1 MIGRHRKGLVAA
13 VAIVAAGL
21 GVAMLPLPAGL
32 DGAASL
38 RVFAVLTAAAVVAV
52 GLLPGIARQSTWS
65 RGLSIGI
72 AVGSLTMGAALF
84 VASGAV
90 QRACTAHYNS
100 RTVIVGTERTSLG
113 AAYSTANPELS
124 NDDLLFDAAGV
135 PERVWTES
143 SIARCRLVI
152 ASSYFLWV
160 PCLVM
165 CLAAAVQAMPSGPLQ
180 AVRHAIPGSAAGDM
194 RGPARYDA
202 FISYRHAEPDAA
214 FARDLLSALE
224 RDGYRVAIDER
235 DFAANAS
242 FLQEMERCI
251 RESRF
256 TLAVLSPRYLVSGA
270 AEEEAVLTRVLDF
283 RDRQRRL
290 IPIVIEPLTL
300 PAWLFGIVGIDCTK
314 PNPLVDPFDKL
325 RATLGEPG
333 KPDTVSPRP

>member
-21 GVAMLPLPAGL
+21 GVAILPVPAGL
-32 DGAASL
+32 DAAASL
-38 RVFAVLTAAAVVAV
+38 RVFAGLTAAAVVAV
-52 GLLPGIARQSTWS
+52 GSLPGIARQSTWS
-65 RGLSIGI
+65 RRLSIGI
-72 AVGSLTMGAALF
+72 ALGSLTMGAALF
-84 VASGAV
+84 VASSAV
-90 QRACTAHYNS
+90 QRTCTARYNS
-100 RTVIVGTERTSLG
+100 RTVIVGTARTSLG

-165 CLAAAVQAMPSGPLQ
+165 CLAAAVQAIPSGALLAVRQ
-180 AVRHAIPGSAAGDM
+180 AVPGSSAADR
-194 RGPARYDA
+194 RGPVRYDA

-214 FARDLLSALE
+214 FARDLVGALE

-256 TLAVLSPRYLVSGA
+256 TLAVLSPRYLGSGP
-270 AEEEAVLTRVLDF
+270 AEEEAVLTRVLDLG
-283 RDRQRRL
+283 DRQRRL
-290 IPIVIEPLTL
+290 VPIVIEPVTL

-325 RATLGEPG
+325 RATLG
-333 KPDTVSPRP
+333 KPATVSPPA

>member
-1 MIGRHRKGLVAA
+1 VAA

-21 GVAMLPLPAGL
+21 GVAMLPVPAGL
-32 DGAASL
+32 EVTATP
-38 RVFAVLTAAAVVAV
+38 RVFAALTAAAVVAV
-52 GLLPGIARQSTWS
+52 GLLPGVARQSHWS
-65 RGLSIGI
+65 RRLSLGI
-72 AVGSLTMGAALF
+72 AFGSLAAGAALF
-84 VASGAV
+84 VSSGAL
-90 QRACTAHYNS
+90 QRACSAHYNG

-113 AAYSTANPELS
+113 ATYATANPELS

-135 PERVWTES
+135 AERVWTES
-143 SIARCRLVI
+143 SIGRCRLVI

-180 AVRHAIPGSAAGDM
+180 AVRHAVPASPTADV

-202 FISYRHAEPDAA
+202 FISYRHADPDAT
-214 FARDLLSALE
+214 FARDLVGALE
-224 RDGYRVAIDER
+224 RDGYRAAIDER

-256 TLAVLSPRYLVSGA
+256 TLAVLSPRYLASGA
-270 AEEEAVLTRVLDF
+270 TEEEAVLTKVLDL

-290 IPIVIEPLTL
+290 IPIVIEPVML

-314 PNPLVDPFDKL
+314 LNPLVDPFDKL
-325 RATLGEPG
+325 RATLG
-333 KPDTVSPRP
+333 KPDTPRPEA

>member
-1 MIGRHRKGLVAA
+1 MIAAHHKGLVAA

-21 GVAMLPLPAGL
+21 GVAILPMPAGL
-32 DGAASL
+32 EVTASP
-38 RVFAVLTAAAVVAV
+38 RVFAALTAAALVAV
-52 GLLPGIARQSTWS
+52 GLLPGLARQSHWS
-65 RGLSIGI
+65 RRLSIGI
-72 AVGSLTMGAALF
+72 ALGSLAAGAALF
-84 VASGAV
+84 VSSGAL
-90 QRACTAHYNS
+90 QRACTAHYNG

-113 AAYSTANPELS
+113 ATYATANPELS

-143 SIARCRLVI
+143 SIGRCRLVI

-180 AVRHAIPGSAAGDM
+180 AVRYSITDSRTADSPSS
-194 RGPARYDA
+194 PARYDA
-202 FISYRHAEPDAA
+202 FVSYRHADPDAT
-214 FARDLLSALE
+214 FARDLVCALE
-224 RDGYRVAIDER
+224 RDGYRTAIDER

-256 TLAVLSPRYLVSGA
+256 TLAVLSPRYLASGA
-270 AEEEAVLTRVLDF
+270 TEEEAVLTKVLDL

-290 IPIVIEPLTL
+290 IPIVIEPVML

-325 RATLGEPG
+325 RATLG
-333 KPDTVSPRP
+333 KPDTDRPEA

>member
-1 MIGRHRKGLVAA
+1 MIGGHRKGLVAV

-32 DGAASL
+32 DEAASP
-38 RVFAVLTAAAVVAV
+38 RVFAALAAAAVVAV
-52 GLLPGIARQSTWS
+52 GLLPGIARQSIWS
-65 RGLSIGI
+65 RRLSIGI
-72 AVGSLTMGAALF
+72 AVASLLTGALLF
-84 VASGAV
+84 VVSGAV
-90 QRACTAHYNS
+90 QRACTAHYNG
-100 RTVIVGTERTSLG
+100 RTVIVGTEPTSLG
-113 AAYSTANPELS
+113 AAYGRANPELS

-165 CLAAAVQAMPSGPLQ
+165 CLAAAVQAMPAGPLQ
-180 AVRHAIPGSAAGDM
+180 PVRQGVPGSAAGEVH
-194 RGPARYDA
+194 RPARYDA
-202 FISYRHAEPDAA
+202 FISYRHGDPDAI
-214 FARDLLSALE
+214 FARDLLVALE

-256 TLAVLSPRYLVSGA
+256 TLAVVSPRYLGSGPC
-270 AEEEAVLTRVLDF
+270 EEEAVLTKVLDL
-283 RDRQRRL
+283 RDRRRRL
-290 IPIVIEPLTL
+290 IPLVIEPDTL

-325 RATLGEPG
+325 RDTLGQPN
-333 KPDTVSPRP
+333 TVRPEV